1 MRYRTASTASRRSAT
16 SSPCGMRYGMRAA
29 TILRLAR
36 TMRWAIVASET
47 RNAAAISGVVK
58 PATARSVSATCASCA
73 RAGWQHVKIRRRRS
87 SASGASGGAM
97 DRSRSATFSA
107 YRWSRRSRS
116 MARRRAA
123 VISHA
128 PGLSGMPCAGHFSS
142 AATRLSWTTSS
153 AMSKLP
159 MRRTIAPV
167 SLAASSR
174 NTAVSAAS
182 VTFLVSVRP
191 SSFHSRPDLDRA
203 GAPCLGHLERLVEI
217 LHLHDGESA
226 DDLFRLDERAVG
238 DDGLAVL
245 KTNRGRGL
253 RSLQLFAADD
263 LAGAAV
269 FLKPLLR
276 QLHAG
281 RHLLRRHVVETLLVV
296 HGPHKKQHVFHV

>member
-1 MRYRTASTASRRSAT
+1 
-16 SSPCGMRYGMRAA
+16 
-29 TILRLAR
+29 
-36 TMRWAIVASET
+36 
-47 RNAAAISGVVK
+47 
-58 PATARSVSATCASCA
+58 
-73 RAGWQHVKIRRRRS
+73 
-87 SASGASGGAM
+87 
-97 DRSRSATFSA
+97 
-107 YRWSRRSRS
+107 

-123 VISHA
+123 VINHA
-128 PGLSGMPCAGHFSS
+128 PGLSGIPWAGQFSS
-142 AATRLSWTTSS
+142 AATRLSWTASS

-245 KTNRGRGL
+245 KTNRGSGL

-263 LAGAAV
+263 LAGALVDRSRKLIRRDGTVDPADG
-269 FLKPLLR
+269 LGLLGGKPRRLDQVARRAGFADEPGQPLCSTGAGDDPQRSLR
-276 QLHAG
+276 LADAG
-281 RHLLRRHVVETLLVV
+281 PPVLDHDPEVAA
-296 HGPHKKQHVFHV
+296 